1 MRARALLGLVF
12 LVSPAFG
19 QAEIPP
25 PPPPGIAVPDW
36 ALPQSPT
43 HKQVPPPAGF
53 HRPAV
58 LFSDKIGAFDAQA
71 DIGGPLVP
79 GAAVFNAPTGTY
91 TISSAGY
98 NIWYQR
104 DEFRFLWKKMSGDMS
119 LAASVNW
126 ANMDDFHDRKVVL
139 ILRGSL
145 DDDSRQIMAAQH
157 GSGMVHIAWRPEKGA
172 QMTDVEF
179 RSQRQPRLGSGEK
192 GSQTFH
198 PTRIGLEKSGDQFQL
213 WVSWQGEPMHPEGA
227 PVTFKTDGD
236 YFAGIG
242 FTSHLAATALSVKVR
257 DLTFEN
263 AAGKVR

>member
-79 GAAVFNAPTGTY
+79 GDAVFNAPTGTY

-119 LAASVNW
+119 LAASVT
-126 ANMDDFHDRKVVL
+126 
-139 ILRGSL
+139 GS
-145 DDDSRQIMAAQH
+145 SASFASTKITVAPRRCRYSAMA
-157 GSGMVHIAWRPEKGA
+157 RPEMPRPYTA
-172 QMTDVEF
+172 TRF
-179 RSQRQPRLGSGEK
+179 LPRS
-192 GSQTFH
+192 
-198 PTRIGLEKSGDQFQL
+198 
-213 WVSWQGEPMHPEGA
+213 A
-227 PVTFKTDGD
+227 
-236 YFAGIG
+236 
-242 FTSHLAATALSVKVR
+242 LAASMLRSIAVS
-257 DLTFEN
+257 EN
-263 AAGKVR
+263 QLVIAVSTS